1 LAIKFGRA
9 PAVGKKNPHQVA
21 SSLDYLRCQI
31 TAICWIFGKSR
42 FFELS
47 FRDFNI

>member
-31 TAICWIFGKSR
+31 TAIMLEG
-42 FFELS
+42 
-47 FRDFNI
+47 